1 MTEWNVSQSAFAET
15 LPVISPPNRFIQAK
29 NLILALV
36 SFHTGYFV
44 IAVSGAAVFAI
55 ATVASSYGVKLMIDD
70 VILPAFEPGAGGSVG
85 FGTWFSASLI
95 VVAIG
100 VVRAAGVVVRRSFAG
115 ILEWTTARTIA
126 DKVLRHMMTQ
136 PPAWHRA
143 RMTGDVAARAGT
155 DTDAAIALLAPLPF
169 STSILVLLVAAGAW
183 LINTDLWLGLFAFLV
198 LPAMLATNVL
208 YQRKVDRF
216 YRVAQDEL
224 GELSQAAHESFDGVL
239 VVKAFGAEDRET
251 ERLAVISRR
260 LQLARTKAVSLRSTF
275 ESLIDATPSLVN
287 IALIAFGAMRIRSGS
302 MTIGDLSAFVYLFTL
317 VAFPLRIV
325 SYLFSELPHSISGW
339 DRVQQILREPLL
351 ANPRDAIEQAGTP
364 VGASGASRAQGE
376 KPETGDMVQLVNVS
390 VAHAAG
396 TDALRGVNLTVRKG
410 RTVAVVGATGAGKTT
425 LLHLIA
431 GLISPHEGR
440 VRLGTKN
447 AGLVFQEA
455 FLFAE
460 SLRYN
465 LALGSPVGERELREA
480 LQIAGASDF
489 VDELGLGMDTELGER
504 GVSLSGGQRQRLA
517 LARALAMGSEL
528 LLLDDTTSALD
539 PATEATVLKN
549 LQALGGMIT
558 TLIVA
563 SRPST
568 IALADEVVF
577 MVNGAVVAM
586 GSHADLVKSNSQYH
600 QLISA
605 FEHDR
610 GAQGETSLP

>member
-15 LPVISPPNRFIQAK
+15 LPPISPPNRFSQAK
-29 NLILALV
+29 YLILALV
-36 SFHTGYFV
+36 SFHRGYFV
-44 IAVSGAAVFAI
+44 IAVSGAAVFAT
-55 ATVASSYGVKLMIDD
+55 ATVASSYGVKLLIDD
-70 VILPAFEPGAGGSVG
+70 VILPSFESGGGGSVG
-85 FGTWFSASLI
+85 LATWLSASLI
-95 VVAIG
+95 VIAIG
-100 VVRAAGVVVRRSFAG
+100 IVRAAGVVVRRSFAG

-136 PPAWHRA
+136 PAAWHRA

-169 STSILVLLVAAGAW
+169 STSILVLLVVAGAW
-183 LINTDLWLGLFAFLV
+183 LINTDLWLGLFAFMV
-198 LPAMLATNVL
+198 LPTMLTTNVL

-239 VVKAFGAEDRET
+239 VVKAFGAENRET
-251 ERLAVISRR
+251 ERLAVISQR
-260 LQLARTKAVSLRSTF
+260 LQVARTKAVSLRSTF
-275 ESLIDATPSLVN
+275 ESIIDATPSLVN
-287 IALIAFGAMRIRSGS
+287 IALIAFGALRIRSGS

-317 VAFPLRIV
+317 VALPLRIV

-339 DRVQQILREPLL
+339 VRVQQILREPLQ
-351 ANPRDAIEQAGTP
+351 ANPRDAIGVVDLP
-364 VGASGASRAQGE
+364 NSASGASGDMGE
-376 KPETGDMVQLVNVS
+376 MAETRDMVQLVNVS
-390 VAHAAG
+390 VSHVAG
-396 TDALRGVNLTVRKG
+396 TDALRGVNLSVKSG
-410 RTVAVVGATGAGKTT
+410 RTVAIVGATGAGKTT

-431 GLISPHEGR
+431 GLIAPHEGQ
-440 VRLGTKN
+440 VRLGTKKV
-447 AGLVFQEA
+447 GLVFQEA

-480 LQIAGASDF
+480 LEIAGASDF

-539 PATEATVLKN
+539 PATEAAVLTN
-549 LQALGGMIT
+549 LQALGGRIT

-568 IALADEVVF
+568 IALADEVAF
-577 MVNGAVVAM
+577 IIDGEVVAM
-586 GSHADLVKSNSQYH
+586 GSHANLVKSNPQYH
-600 QLISA
+600 QLVRA

-610 GAQGETSLP
+610 GAQSETSQQ

>member
-351 ANPRDAIEQAGTP
+351 ANPRGAI
-364 VGASGASRAQGE
+364 GE
-376 KPETGDMVQLVNVS
+376 MAETGDMVQLVNVS
-390 VAHAAG
+390 VSHAAG

-447 AGLVFQEA
+447 VGLVFQEA

-610 GAQGETSLP
+610 GAPGETSLP

>member
-1 MTEWNVSQSAFAET
+1 
-15 LPVISPPNRFIQAK
+15 
-29 NLILALV
+29 
-36 SFHTGYFV
+36 
-44 IAVSGAAVFAI
+44 
-55 ATVASSYGVKLMIDD
+55 VKLLIDD
-70 VILPAFEPGAGGSVG
+70 VILPSFESGGGGSVSLA
-85 FGTWFSASLI
+85 TWLSASLI
-95 VVAIG
+95 VIAIG
-100 VVRAAGVVVRRSFAG
+100 IVRAAGVVVRRSFAG

-136 PPAWHRA
+136 PAAWHRA

-183 LINTDLWLGLFAFLV
+183 LINTDLWLGLFAFMV
-198 LPAMLATNVL
+198 LPTMLATNVL

-251 ERLAVISRR
+251 ERLAVISQR
-260 LQLARTKAVSLRSTF
+260 LQVARTRAVSLRSTF
-275 ESLIDATPSLVN
+275 ESIIDATPSLVN
-287 IALIAFGAMRIRSGS
+287 IALIAFGALRIRSGS
-302 MTIGDLSAFVYLFTL
+302 MTIGELSAFVYLFTL
-317 VAFPLRIV
+317 VALPLRIV

-339 DRVQQILREPLL
+339 DRVQQILREPLQ
-351 ANPRDAIEQAGTP
+351 ANPRDAIGHVDLP
-364 VGASGASRAQGE
+364 VGASGVMN
-376 KPETGDMVQLVNVS
+376 DMVQLENVS
-390 VAHAAG
+390 VSHSPGA
-396 TDALRGVNLTVRKG
+396 DALRVVNLSVKRG
-410 RTVAVVGATGAGKTT
+410 RTVAIVGATGAGKTT

-431 GLISPHEGR
+431 GLIAPHQGQ
-440 VRLGTKN
+440 VRLGTKKV
-447 AGLVFQEA
+447 GLVFQEA

-539 PATEATVLKN
+539 PATEAAVLTN
-549 LQALGGMIT
+549 LQTLGGRIT

-568 IALADEVVF
+568 IALADEVAF
-577 MVNGAVVAM
+577 IIDGEVVAM
-586 GSHADLVKSNSQYH
+586 GSHVDLVKLNPQYH

-610 GAQGETSLP
+610 GEPSETSQR

>member
-1 MTEWNVSQSAFAET
+1 M
-15 LPVISPPNRFIQAK
+15 ISPPNRFIQAK

-70 VILPAFEPGAGGSVG
+70 VILPSFEPGTTGSVG
-85 FGTWFSASLI
+85 FGTWLGASLI

-169 STSILVLLVAAGAW
+169 STSIFVLLVAAGAW

-198 LPAMLATNVL
+198 LPTMLATNVL

-260 LQLARTKAVSLRSTF
+260 LQVARTKAVSLRSTF

-287 IALIAFGAMRIRSGS
+287 IALIAFGALRIRNGS

-351 ANPRDAIEQAGTP
+351 ANPRDAI
-364 VGASGASRAQGE
+364 GE
-376 KPETGDMVQLVNVS
+376 MAETGDMVQLVNVS
-390 VAHAAG
+390 VSHVAG
-396 TDALRGVNLTVRKG
+396 TDALRGVSLSLKRG
-410 RTVAVVGATGAGKTT
+410 RTVAIVGATGAGKTT

-431 GLISPHEGR
+431 GLIAPHEGQ
-440 VRLGTKN
+440 VRLGTKKV
-447 AGLVFQEA
+447 GLVFQEA

-465 LALGSPVGERELREA
+465 LALGSPVAERELRDA

-539 PATEATVLKN
+539 PATEAAVLTN
-549 LQALGGMIT
+549 LQALGGRLT

-568 IALADEVVF
+568 IALADEVAFIVD
-577 MVNGAVVAM
+577 GEVVVM
-586 GSHADLVKSNSQYH
+586 GSHVDLVKLNPQYH

-610 GAQGETSLP
+610 GAQSETSQR

>member
-1 MTEWNVSQSAFAET
+1 MSQSAFAET

-44 IAVSGAAVFAI
+44 IAVSGAAVFAT
-55 ATVASSYGVKLMIDD
+55 ATVASSYGVKLLIDD
-70 VILPAFEPGAGGSVG
+70 VILPSFESGGGGSVG
-85 FGTWFSASLI
+85 LATWLSASLI
-95 VVAIG
+95 VLAIG
-100 VVRAAGVVVRRSFAG
+100 IVRAAGVVARRSFAG

-136 PPAWHRA
+136 PAAWHRA

-183 LINTDLWLGLFAFLV
+183 LINTDLWLGLFAFMV

-208 YQRKVDRF
+208 YQRKVDHF

-251 ERLAVISRR
+251 ERLAVISQR
-260 LQLARTKAVSLRSTF
+260 LQVARTKAVSLRSTF

-287 IALIAFGAMRIRSGS
+287 IALIAFGALRIRSGS
-302 MTIGDLSAFVYLFTL
+302 MTIGELSAFVYLFTL
-317 VAFPLRIV
+317 VALPLRIV

-339 DRVQQILREPLL
+339 DRVQQILREPLQ
-351 ANPRDAIEQAGTP
+351 ANPRDAI
-364 VGASGASRAQGE
+364 GE
-376 KPETGDMVQLVNVS
+376 MAETGDMVQLVNVS
-390 VAHAAG
+390 VSHVAG
-396 TDALRGVNLTVRKG
+396 TDALRGVSLSLKRG
-410 RTVAVVGATGAGKTT
+410 RTVAIVGATGAGKTT

-431 GLISPHEGR
+431 GLIAPHEGQ
-440 VRLGTKN
+440 VRLGTKKV
-447 AGLVFQEA
+447 GLVFQEA

-465 LALGSPVGERELREA
+465 LALGSPVAERELREA
-480 LQIAGASDF
+480 LQTAGASDF

-549 LQALGGMIT
+549 LQSLGGKIT

-568 IALADEVVF
+568 IALADEVAF
-577 MVNGAVVAM
+577 MVDGAVVAM

-610 GAQGETSLP
+610 GAPNEISHP

>member
-15 LPVISPPNRFIQAK
+15 LPVSSPPNRFTQAK

-36 SFHTGYFV
+36 SFHTGYFF

-70 VILPAFEPGAGGSVG
+70 VILPSFEPGTTGSAG
-85 FGTWFSASLI
+85 FGAWLSASLI

-100 VVRAAGVVVRRSFAG
+100 TVRAAGVVVRRSFAG

-198 LPAMLATNVL
+198 LPTMLATNVL

-260 LQLARTKAVSLRSTF
+260 LQVARTKAVSLRSTF

-287 IALIAFGAMRIRSGS
+287 IALIAFGALRIRSGS

-317 VAFPLRIV
+317 VSLPLRIV

-339 DRVQQILREPLL
+339 DRVQQILLEPLW
-351 ANPRDAIEQAGTP
+351 ANPRDAIEQARTP
-364 VGASGASRAQGE
+364 RGSSGA
-376 KPETGDMVQLVNVS
+376 TGDMGDDMVQLVNVS
-390 VAHAAG
+390 VSHAAG
-396 TDALRGVNLTVRKG
+396 TDALRGVNLTVHKG

-431 GLISPHEGR
+431 GLISPHEGQ
-440 VRLGTKN
+440 VRLGTRN
-447 AGLVFQEA
+447 VGLVFQEA

-465 LALGSPVGERELREA
+465 LALGSPVGETELREA
-480 LQIAGASDF
+480 LRIAGASDF
-489 VDELGLGMDTELGER
+489 VDELGLSMDTELGER

-517 LARALAMGSEL
+517 LARALAMGSQL

-539 PATEATVLKN
+539 PATEGTVLKN

-558 TLIVA
+558 ILIVA

-568 IALADEVVF
+568 IALADEVAF
-577 MVNGAVVAM
+577 MVDGAVVAM
-586 GSHADLVKSNSQYH
+586 GSHADLVRSNSQYH

-610 GAQGETSLP
+610 GAPGETSHP

>member
-1 MTEWNVSQSAFAET
+1 MSQSAFAET

-70 VILPAFEPGAGGSVG
+70 VILPSFEPGTTGSVG
-85 FGTWFSASLI
+85 FGTWLGASLI

-169 STSILVLLVAAGAW
+169 STSIFVLLVAAGAW

-198 LPAMLATNVL
+198 LPTMLATNVL

-260 LQLARTKAVSLRSTF
+260 LQVARTKAVSLRSTF

-287 IALIAFGAMRIRSGS
+287 IALIAFGALRIRNGS

-351 ANPRDAIEQAGTP
+351 ANPRDAI
-364 VGASGASRAQGE
+364 GE
-376 KPETGDMVQLVNVS
+376 MAETGDMVQLVNVS
-390 VAHAAG
+390 VSHVAG
-396 TDALRGVNLTVRKG
+396 TDALRGVNLSVHQG

-431 GLISPHEGR
+431 GLISPHEGL

-447 AGLVFQEA
+447 VGLVFQEA

-480 LQIAGASDF
+480 LQTAGASDF

-549 LQALGGMIT
+549 LQSLGGMIT

-568 IALADEVVF
+568 IALADEVAF
-577 MVNGAVVAM
+577 MVDGAVVAV
-586 GSHADLVKSNSQYH
+586 GSHADLVQSNSQYH

-610 GAQGETSLP
+610 GASSEISHP

>member
-1 MTEWNVSQSAFAET
+1 M
-15 LPVISPPNRFIQAK
+15 QAK

-260 LQLARTKAVSLRSTF
+260 LQVARTKAVSLRSTF

-351 ANPRDAIEQAGTP
+351 ANPRDAI
-364 VGASGASRAQGE
+364 GE
-376 KPETGDMVQLVNVS
+376 MAETGDMVQLVNVS
-390 VAHAAG
+390 VSHAAG

-504 GVSLSGGQRQRLA
+504 WVSLSGGQRQRLA
-517 LARALAMGSEL
+517 LAIALAMGSEL

-610 GAQGETSLP
+610 GAPGETSLP

>member
-351 ANPRDAIEQAGTP
+351 ANPRDAI
-364 VGASGASRAQGE
+364 GE
-376 KPETGDMVQLVNVS
+376 MAETGDMVQLVNVS
-390 VAHAAG
+390 VSHAAG

-447 AGLVFQEA
+447 VGLVFQEA

-610 GAQGETSLP
+610 GAPGETSLP

>member
-1 MTEWNVSQSAFAET
+1 M
-15 LPVISPPNRFIQAK
+15 QAK

-36 SFHTGYFV
+36 NFHTGYFV

-85 FGTWFSASLI
+85 FGTWLSASLI

-260 LQLARTKAVSLRSTF
+260 LQVARTKAVSLRSTF

-339 DRVQQILREPLL
+339 NRVQQILREPLL
-351 ANPRDAIEQAGTP
+351 ANPRDAI
-364 VGASGASRAQGE
+364 GE
-376 KPETGDMVQLVNVS
+376 MAETGDMVQLVNVS
-390 VAHAAG
+390 VSHPAG

-431 GLISPHEGR
+431 GLISPHVGR

-447 AGLVFQEA
+447 VGLVFQEA

-610 GAQGETSLP
+610 GAPGETSLP

>member
-260 LQLARTKAVSLRSTF
+260 LQVARTKAVSLRSTF

-351 ANPRDAIEQAGTP
+351 ANPRDAI
-364 VGASGASRAQGE
+364 GE
-376 KPETGDMVQLVNVS
+376 MAETGDMVQLVNVS
-390 VAHAAG
+390 VSHAAG

-610 GAQGETSLP
+610 GAPGETSLP

>member
-15 LPVISPPNRFIQAK
+15 LPLNSPPNRFSQAK
-29 NLILALV
+29 SLIFALV
-36 SFHTGYFV
+36 SFHRGYFV
-44 IAVSGAAVFAI
+44 VAVSGAAVFAT
-55 ATVASSYGVKLMIDD
+55 ATVASSYGVKLLIDD
-70 VILPAFEPGAGGSVG
+70 VILPSFESGGGGSVG
-85 FGTWFSASLI
+85 LATWLSASLI
-95 VVAIG
+95 VLAIG
-100 VVRAAGVVVRRSFAG
+100 IVRAAGVVVRRSFAG

-136 PPAWHRA
+136 PAAWHRA

-183 LINTDLWLGLFAFLV
+183 LINTDLWLGLFAFMV

-208 YQRKVDRF
+208 YQRKVDHF

-251 ERLAVISRR
+251 ERLAVISQR
-260 LQLARTKAVSLRSTF
+260 LQVARTKAVSLRSTF
-275 ESLIDATPSLVN
+275 ESIIDATPSLVN
-287 IALIAFGAMRIRSGS
+287 IALIAFGALRIRSGS
-302 MTIGDLSAFVYLFTL
+302 MTIGELSAFVYLFTL
-317 VAFPLRIV
+317 VALPLRIV

-339 DRVQQILREPLL
+339 DRVQQILREPLQ
-351 ANPRDAIEQAGTP
+351 ANPRDAIGLVDP
-364 VGASGASRAQGE
+364 SISASGASEAIGE
-376 KPETGDMVQLVNVS
+376 LVETGDMVQLVNVS
-390 VAHAAG
+390 VSHSPGA
-396 TDALRGVNLTVRKG
+396 DALRGVSLSVKRG
-410 RTVAVVGATGAGKTT
+410 RTVAIVGATGAGKTT

-431 GLISPHEGR
+431 GLIAPHEGQ
-440 VRLGTKN
+440 VRLGTKKV
-447 AGLVFQEA
+447 GLVFQEA

-465 LALGSPVGERELREA
+465 LALGSPVAERELRDA

-539 PATEATVLKN
+539 PATEAAVLTN
-549 LQALGGMIT
+549 LQALGGRLT

-568 IALADEVVF
+568 IALADEVAFIVD
-577 MVNGAVVAM
+577 GEVVAM
-586 GSHADLVKSNSQYH
+586 GSHVDLVKLNPQYH

-610 GAQGETSLP
+610 GAQSETSQR

>member
-260 LQLARTKAVSLRSTF
+260 LQVARTKAVSLRSTF

-351 ANPRDAIEQAGTP
+351 ANPRDAI
-364 VGASGASRAQGE
+364 GE
-376 KPETGDMVQLVNVS
+376 MAETGDMVQLVNVS
-390 VAHAAG
+390 VSHAAG

-447 AGLVFQEA
+447 VGLVFQEA

-610 GAQGETSLP
+610 GAPGETSLP

>member
-1 MTEWNVSQSAFAET
+1 M
-15 LPVISPPNRFIQAK
+15 QAK

-260 LQLARTKAVSLRSTF
+260 LQVARTKAVSLRSTF

-351 ANPRDAIEQAGTP
+351 ANPRDAI
-364 VGASGASRAQGE
+364 GE
-376 KPETGDMVQLVNVS
+376 MAETGDMVQLVNVS
-390 VAHAAG
+390 VSHAAG

-610 GAQGETSLP
+610 GAPGETSLP

>member
-1 MTEWNVSQSAFAET
+1 M
-15 LPVISPPNRFIQAK
+15 QAK

-85 FGTWFSASLI
+85 FGTWLSTSLI

-260 LQLARTKAVSLRSTF
+260 LQVARTKAVSLRSTF

-339 DRVQQILREPLL
+339 DRVQQILRESLL
-351 ANPRDAIEQAGTP
+351 ANPRDAI
-364 VGASGASRAQGE
+364 GE
-376 KPETGDMVQLVNVS
+376 MAETGDMVQLVNVS
-390 VAHAAG
+390 VSHAAG

-431 GLISPHEGR
+431 GLISPHVGQ

-447 AGLVFQEA
+447 VGLVFQEA

-610 GAQGETSLP
+610 GAPGETSLP